1 MSKNNI
7 KVVPLSKIT
16 NPYCVMIKRLLSLL
30 LSLFVTVA
38 VAMSQTLTPAQ
49 VTKLKSLS
57 PTQVT
62 QLQNSVNQTTN
73 TTQTKKNSV
82 DSKRDAEVDPEAKE
96 KDKELISQKEDLIES
111 GIKIF
116 GHDIFRK
123 QNLTFAPSLN
133 LPTPSNYI
141 LAAGD
146 ELNINIWGAAEE
158 NYKVVVS
165 PDGNIQIP
173 NVGLI
178 QLSGVSIKMAEGRIK
193 AHLMQKVEGLRDGS
207 VFINVSL
214 GNIRSIKVNIV
225 GEAQAP
231 GTYTLPSLATLFN
244 ALYVAGGVNNIGSLR
259 NIKLYRRGAL
269 VASLDVYDYL
279 LDGKQDVDM
288 RLEDDDM
295 IMIEPY
301 ANMVTV
307 VGGVKRPMTYEMLKN
322 ETLSTLISYSGG
334 FRGDSYNATLSLA
347 RSATGRVMEMFTID
361 QKDYPTFALC
371 DRDSIT
377 VGDILPVYSNKIG
390 IYGAVWR
397 PGNFELSPAITTLKQ
412 LIAKAEGVRTDAY
425 MGRAQIARLRSD
437 MTMENIPVNLG
448 DLLTGRCEDI
458 TLVNGDSC
466 IIFSYND
473 LKEQSTLRIS
483 GAVNAPGTIP
493 YMDNITLADIIVMG
507 RGFTE
512 AASTA
517 RVEVARR
524 IKNPESTVSTDLLAE
539 NFTFNI
545 GADLSLSP
553 ESEQFKLE
561 PFDEVFVRT
570 SPGYSVQSAV
580 SVRGE
585 VLFEGE
591 YVISR
596 SGEKLVDLIA
606 KAGGFTPTANIEG
619 ASLMRQKTPAD
630 FVRDESL
637 QQMKA
642 SAQSVGDTIAVT
654 LGRMGSYYAV
664 GINILDAIDNP
675 EGTSNIVLTPG
686 DILSIPEF
694 SNTVKISGAVN
705 YPNTVSYVEKY
716 KIRDYIAQAGGY
728 NLRARRNPFIIFQ
741 NGSVST
747 KLTSKVR
754 PGSEIVVIQKPP
766 REPMNASAWI
776 SMGTSIVS
784 MAAMVTSLI
793 R

>member
-1 MSKNNI
+1 
-7 KVVPLSKIT
+7 
-16 NPYCVMIKRLLSLL
+16 MIKRLLSLL

-322 ETLSTLISYSGG
+322 ETLATLISYSGG
-334 FRGDSYNATLSLA
+334 FRGDS
-347 RSATGRVMEMFTID
+347 
-361 QKDYPTFALC
+361 
-371 DRDSIT
+371 
-377 VGDILPVYSNKIG
+377 
-390 IYGAVWR
+390 
-397 PGNFELSPAITTLKQ
+397 
-412 LIAKAEGVRTDAY
+412 
-425 MGRAQIARLRSD
+425 
-437 MTMENIPVNLG
+437 
-448 DLLTGRCEDI
+448 
-458 TLVNGDSC
+458 
-466 IIFSYND
+466 
-473 LKEQSTLRIS
+473 
-483 GAVNAPGTIP
+483 
-493 YMDNITLADIIVMG
+493 
-507 RGFTE
+507 
-512 AASTA
+512 
-517 RVEVARR
+517 
-524 IKNPESTVSTDLLAE
+524 
-539 NFTFNI
+539 
-545 GADLSLSP
+545 
-553 ESEQFKLE
+553 
-561 PFDEVFVRT
+561 
-570 SPGYSVQSAV
+570 
-580 SVRGE
+580 
-585 VLFEGE
+585 
-591 YVISR
+591 
-596 SGEKLVDLIA
+596 
-606 KAGGFTPTANIEG
+606 
-619 ASLMRQKTPAD
+619 
-630 FVRDESL
+630 
-637 QQMKA
+637 
-642 SAQSVGDTIAVT
+642 
-654 LGRMGSYYAV
+654 
-664 GINILDAIDNP
+664 
-675 EGTSNIVLTPG
+675 
-686 DILSIPEF
+686 
-694 SNTVKISGAVN
+694 
-705 YPNTVSYVEKY
+705 
-716 KIRDYIAQAGGY
+716 
-728 NLRARRNPFIIFQ
+728 
-741 NGSVST
+741 
-747 KLTSKVR
+747 
-754 PGSEIVVIQKPP
+754 
-766 REPMNASAWI
+766 
-776 SMGTSIVS
+776 
-784 MAAMVTSLI
+784 
-793 R
+793 